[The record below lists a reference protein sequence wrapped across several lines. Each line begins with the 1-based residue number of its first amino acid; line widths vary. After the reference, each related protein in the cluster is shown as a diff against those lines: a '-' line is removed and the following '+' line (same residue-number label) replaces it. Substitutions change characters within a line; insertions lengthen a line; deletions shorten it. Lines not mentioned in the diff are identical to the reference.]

1 MDLERIIPFVYIATY
16 IAWET
21 VGKRL
26 YGGVSDRLLQ
36 HVALVGYQ

>member
-1 MDLERIIPFVYIATY
+1 MDLEQVFPFVYIVTY

-26 YGGVSDRLLQ
+26 YSGASDHLLQ
-36 HVALVGYQ
+36 HVALVGYR